1 MKQFPD
7 LYFRIRDNGA
17 VVFRLDTENRHRRLD
32 MEQIAVV
39 NITKGDFKAHGDRTL
54 SLSDKEAIG
63 AWIDARRALLDVQ
76 EMSAIRATI
85 EQLNLT
91 AQWMNSRATEAQVDE
106 LSDDLLMAMHDLR
119 SVIVRRKAERFKDAA
134 E

>member
-32 MEQIAVV
+32 MEQIAIV
-39 NITKGDFKAHGDRTL
+39 NIAKGDFKAHGDRTL
-54 SLSDKEAIG
+54 SISEKEAIG
-63 AWIDARRALLDVQ
+63 AWIDTRRTALAGQ
-76 EMSAIRATI
+76 EIAAIRGTI

-91 AQWMNSRATEAQVDE
+91 AQWMNSRATEGQVDD